1 MKLSPFMKQVEIEA
15 GYKGFYRCG
24 NAKITV
30 TIEDSGIALYI
41 DERTEFP
48 ASFGLVRRIY
58 KPMASVWGGKKFM
71 EQLGQPAVD
80 DLDRLGFVEVMSI
93 EV

>member
-30 TIEDSGIALYI
+30 TIALYTLMN
-41 DERTEFP
+41 ERSFP
-48 ASFGLVRRIY
+48 
-58 KPMASVWGGKKFM
+58 PH
-71 EQLGQPAVD
+71 LG
-80 DLDRLGFVEVMSI
+80 
-93 EV
+93 

>member
-1 MKLSPFMKQVEIEA
+1 
-15 GYKGFYRCG
+15 
-24 NAKITV
+24 
-30 TIEDSGIALYI
+30 
-41 DERTEFP
+41 
-48 ASFGLVRRIY
+48 
-58 KPMASVWGGKKFM
+58 MASVWGGKKFM